1 MLPGQSRVLKAM
13 GAIMNPITTGL
24 ILAVGLATG
33 VYGRHLETRFQS
45 IEAEFHNTKAQ
56 LDAATKELNE
66 TDEKIDSLKKWNQ
79 DRMESLQRQIL
90 DLRGHT
96 G

>member
-1 MLPGQSRVLKAM
+1 
-13 GAIMNPITTGL
+13 MNPITIGL
-24 ILAVGLATG
+24 ILAVGIATG
-33 VYGRHLETRFQS
+33 VYGRHLETRFQGVE
-45 IEAEFHNTKAQ
+45 IDFQNTKAQ
-56 LDAATKELNE
+56 LEAATEELRKAH
-66 TDEKIDSLKKWNQ
+66 EKIDTLKKWNQ